1 MHSRRDLHQIVLDV
15 ELVLISVVQGVALT
29 TLAAE
34 ASPVLRSHELIAYA
48 FVGTGLLF
56 VPSFWSVALV
66 HAVSFLSWP
75 MDLVH
80 YYFYFGVALLEC
92 LTFTRIGHPHDWFG
106 FSIAC
111 FGLSTALYA
120 YDFLLI
126 RRRRADFEGSAP
138 RRALYEH
145 IRRGQRFEMLV
156 LMPAG
161 LVFSVAAWMI
171 VGARP
176 SAATPLAV
184 AQFALSVGFLAN
196 FLRSFGRRQQLIGA
210 CTTD

>member
-1 MHSRRDLHQIVLDV
+1 MRDRRELDQIVLDV

-34 ASPVLRSHELIAYA
+34 ASPVLRSHDWTQLA

-56 VPSFWSVALV
+56 VLSFWSVALV
-66 HAVSFLSWP
+66 HAISFLAWP

-80 YYFYFGVALLEC
+80 YFFYFGVALLEC
-92 LTFTRIGHPHDWFG
+92 LTFMRIEQPREWFG

-111 FGLSTALYA
+111 FLLSTVLYA
-120 YDFLLI
+120 YDDRLI
-126 RRRRADFEGSAP
+126 ARRQSEFEGSAEH
-138 RRALYEH
+138 RALFRH
-145 IRRGQRFEMLV
+145 IRAGQRFEMRV

-161 LVFSVAAWMI
+161 VLFNVLAWAL

-176 SAATPLAV
+176 AAAGVLAV
-184 AQFALSVGFLAN
+184 TQFLFAAGFLVHFVRN
-196 FLRSFGRRQQLIGA
+196 FARRQQLISA
-210 CTTD
+210 CARD

>member
-1 MHSRRDLHQIVLDV
+1 MHSRRDLHHIVLDV

-56 VPSFWSVALV
+56 VLSFWSVALV
-66 HAVSFLSWP
+66 HAISFLTWP

-92 LTFTRIGHPHDWFG
+92 LTFTRIAHPHDWFG

-111 FGLSTALYA
+111 FALSAALYA
-120 YDFLLI
+120 YDYRLI
-126 RRRRADFEGSAP
+126 LRRRADYGGSEP
-138 RRALYEH
+138 YRALFEH

-161 LVFSVAAWMI
+161 LLFSVVAWMI

-184 AQFALSVGFLAN
+184 VQLLLAGGFLVN
-196 FLRSFGRRQQLIGA
+196 FLLNFGRRQRLITA
-210 CTTD
+210 CTRD